1 MPKCTSFLSSCI
13 KLAMHSISTSLKSLR
28 RAESIRQPFVVMVP
42 TALTNSSIVCCLQPW
57 SSHHPSLLL
66 RRHGRWCCWCWH
78 LTWIGIDLLR
88 LGSNDCFVRLLS
100 KEEEIDPSWTHVWTF
115 EHPFLAQFALR
126 SQKKL
131 GKLNFLK
138 FLSTTVYCNCGF
150 SPKSTPK
157 YPPGKGQDP
166 PIKRGP
172 RTFAPFFL
180 RHASKKGATCLKKR
194 SNLPQ
199 KKGATFNLTNTR
211 ILRRWHPHHY

>member
-1 MPKCTSFLSSCI
+1 METDTSSCSSQHWEQSPPI
-13 KLAMHSISTSLKSLR
+13 GSILILTVFRSHGVHFYFTCLILG
-28 RAESIRQPFVVMVP
+28 VGP
-42 TALTNSSIVCCLQPW
+42 TLLFIV
-57 SSHHPSLLL
+57 
-66 RRHGRWCCWCWH
+66 
-78 LTWIGIDLLR
+78 
-88 LGSNDCFVRLLS
+88 
-100 KEEEIDPSWTHVWTF
+100 
-115 EHPFLAQFALR
+115 
-126 SQKKL
+126 
-131 GKLNFLK
+131 
-138 FLSTTVYCNCGF
+138 YCGF

-211 ILRRWHPHHY
+211 ILRR